1 MIPIKRALLSCWDK
15 TGLAELA
22 NRLREFEVEI
32 ISSGGTAA
40 YLAERG
46 VPVIRVEDLTGYP
59 SILGGRVKTL
69 HPLIHAAI
77 LAKSTP
83 EHQRE
88 LEKMGVK
95 PIQLVVVNLYP
106 FVSEALQKKLP
117 PEEAV
122 EFIDVGGPAMLRA
135 AAKNYHHVAALYDP
149 RQYEDFLR
157 ELAANRGSVSEA
169 FRRRR
174 AREAFFYTAWYD
186 GQVESYFA
194 QIEEPDTQLPQH
206 KAYFLEKI
214 QDLRYGEN
222 PHQPAALYRAYGEA
236 PGGLAALE
244 ILWGKPLSFNNY
256 VDVHAA
262 YALATEFAEPAAAI
276 IKHTNPCGAALS
288 SAGIAEAFEKA
299 LRGDAVSA
307 FGGIVACNR
316 AVDAESARRMAKIF
330 FECIIAPEF
339 EAEALEILQQKKNLR
354 LLKMDPGKF
363 AGDTIE
369 AKSLNGA
376 FLLQQSDRIA
386 EDRGNWKVVTQK
398 SPSDEQWAELAF
410 AWKVAKHVKSNAI
423 VFTKHRE
430 IYGTGAGQM
439 SRVDSVK
446 IAVMKAAQ
454 AGRDLKGTVL
464 ASDAFFPFRDGI
476 DEAAKA
482 GVSAIIQPGG
492 SLRDEEVIQAANE
505 HKISMVFTGVRHFK
519 H

>member
-22 NRLREFEVEI
+22 GRLKEFEVEI

-40 YLAERG
+40 YLSERNI
-46 VPVIRVEDLTGYP
+46 PVTPVEDLTGYP
-59 SILGGRVKTL
+59 AILGGRVKTL

-95 PIQLVVVNLYP
+95 PLQLVVVNLYP

-117 PEEAV
+117 AEEAM
-122 EFIDVGGPAMLRA
+122 EFIDIGGPALLRA
-135 AAKNYHHVAALYDP
+135 AAKNYHHAAALFDP
-149 RQYEDFLR
+149 RQYEDFLQ
-157 ELAANRGSVSEA
+157 ELAVNHGAVSEA
-169 FRRRR
+169 FRRAR

-186 GQVESYFA
+186 GQVASYFA
-194 QIEEPDTQLPQH
+194 QLAEPDTPLPQH

-222 PHQPAALYRAYGEA
+222 PHQPAAVYRSYGEA
-236 PGGLAALE
+236 PRGLAAME
-244 ILWGKPLSFNNY
+244 ILRGKPLSFNNY
-256 VDVHAA
+256 VDVYAA

-299 LRGDAVSA
+299 LRGDPLSA

-316 AVDAESARRMAKIF
+316 AVDPESARRMAKIF

-354 LLKMDPGKF
+354 LLKMHPAKF
-363 AGDTIE
+363 AGEALE

-376 FLLQQSDRIA
+376 FLLQQPDRLA
-386 EDRGNWKVVTQK
+386 EERRNWKVVTQT
-398 SPSDEQWAELAF
+398 SPSDDQWPDLEF
-410 AWKVAKHVKSNAI
+410 AWKAAKHVKSNAI
-423 VFTKHRE
+423 VLAKDRE

-446 IAVMKAAQ
+446 IAVMKAVQ

-482 GVSAIIQPGG
+482 GISAIIQPGG
-492 SLRDEEVIQAANE
+492 SLRDEEAIQAADQ
-505 HKISMVFTGVRHFK
+505 HRISMVFTGVRHFK

>member
-22 NRLREFEVEI
+22 LRLQEYDVEI

-88 LEKMGVK
+88 LEKMGVQ

-135 AAKNYHHVAALYDP
+135 AAKNYHHAAALYDP

-157 ELAANRGSVSEA
+157 ELAANGGVSEA

-194 QIEEPDTQLPQH
+194 QIEEPDTRLPQR

-214 QDLRYGEN
+214 QELRYGEN
-222 PHQPAALYRAYGEA
+222 PHQPAAVYRPYGEA

-244 ILWGKPLSFNNY
+244 ILWGKSLSFNNY

-276 IKHTNPCGAALS
+276 IKHTNPCGAAIS
-288 SAGIAEAFEKA
+288 AAGIAEAFEKA
-299 LRGDAVSA
+299 LRGDPLSA

-339 EAEALEILQQKKNLR
+339 EPEALEILRQKKNLR
-354 LLKMDPGKF
+354 LLKMDPAKF
-363 AGDTIE
+363 AGEALE

-386 EDRGNWKVVTQK
+386 EERRNWQVASEK
-398 SPSDEQWAELAF
+398 SPGEEQWAELAF

-423 VFTKHRE
+423 VLAKDRE

-454 AGRDLKGTVL
+454 AGRDLKGSVL

-492 SLRDEEVIQAANE
+492 SLRDEEVIKAADE
-505 HKISMVFTGVRHFK
+505 HGISMVFTGVRHFK